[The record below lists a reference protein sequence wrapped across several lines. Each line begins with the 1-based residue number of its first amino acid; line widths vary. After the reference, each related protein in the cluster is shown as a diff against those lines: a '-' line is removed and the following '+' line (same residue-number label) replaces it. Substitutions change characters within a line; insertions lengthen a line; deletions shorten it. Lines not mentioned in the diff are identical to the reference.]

1 MPAIAFPAIKP
12 TGRSYSPGRYAQSEF
27 QAINGATTIMRF
39 GSQRH
44 DSELSLDFD
53 NIVDSGAALI
63 LANYERQNRGD
74 TWVSFDASNGT
85 AGASQELAEYLGET
99 VTELRWRYAEPPQVR
114 SVMPG
119 RSSVS
124 VKMKGYL
131 DSERGVPTLPPRGSC
146 PTDEGQ
152 YG

>member
-1 MPAIAFPAIKP
+1 MPAIAFPPIKP

-27 QAINGATTIMRF
+27 QALNGATSIVRF
-39 GSQRH
+39 GSQRY

-63 LANYERQNRGD
+63 LANYERQNAGD
-74 TWVSFDASNGT
+74 HWVSFDASNGT
-85 AGASQELAEYLGET
+85 AGASQELAKYLGET

-119 RSSVS
+119 RSSVT

-131 DSERGVPTLPPRGSC
+131 DSERGVPTLPPRHGC
-146 PTDEGQ
+146 PSDEGG